1 MNKTLVS
8 IAWVACIAICTSC
21 TSTAQ
26 STTGF
31 GSLWGSKGDNTTT
44 TTTTD
49 KEKDSTP
56 SSSTT
61 SSGLS
66 DFLNKLGNNNASS
79 GENASTSTG
88 DAITSA
94 LGSILGSVV
103 AANQELTVADLE
115 GTWVYTAPAC
125 KFKSEDFLKSA
136 GGDVA
141 ASQIS
146 QKLAPTYTKLGF
158 TQAYNYQFDAE
169 GNFVMTYKT
178 IPLSGTATK
187 TEEKGYFTFEF
198 VKFGTAALATTPAYV
213 EVVGNKMVLLF
224 EADKFIA
231 MFKSIVGKLGITTLN
246 SVFQLVD
253 SYDGVLIGFELSK
266 Q

>member
-1 MNKTLVS
+1 MKKTFAS

-26 STTGF
+26 STTGL
-31 GSLWGSKGDNTTT
+31 GSLWGNKSGNTTT
-44 TTTTD
+44 TTTT
-49 KEKDSTP
+49 EKDEPATP
-56 SSSTT
+56 SSSSS

-66 DFLNKLGNNNASS
+66 DFLNKLGNSNASS
-79 GENASTSTG
+79 GESNSTG

-103 AANQELTVADLE
+103 AANQELTVADLA

-158 TQAYNYQFDAE
+158 TPTYNYQFDAE
-169 GNFVMTYKT
+169 GNFVMTYNS

-198 VKFGTAALATTPAYV
+198 IKLGTTALATTPAYV

-246 SVFQLVD
+246 SVFQLVE
-253 SYDGVLIGFELSK
+253 SYDGVLIGFELTK